1 MIIHVD
7 PSTDTTYDVVVVA
20 TWALL
25 EAHPG
30 LWAAS
35 FPGIHPLLRLCTAK
49 IKKNASRTSR
59 AGPNSMSEPNTE
71 FSLSQNSKKRL
82 SKNNQN
88 FQNSGADSGLWDAHG
103 RIGTGLD
110 EEMAEMAE
118 VAEIGRGEI
127 FDEAVRRGSSEICAD
142 EECKKREG
150 KGRERYNAR
159 WHRKAERYRNSRQ
172 SSLKLETLSVES
184 QVLSLLALQS
194 FLVFYATEF
203 A

>member
-49 IKKNASRTSR
+49 IKRNTPGSSRP
-59 AGPNSMSEPNTE
+59 GPNSMSEPNTE

-82 SKNNQN
+82 SKNNRN

-103 RIGTGLD
+103 RIGTGFD
-110 EEMAEMAE
+110 EEMAEMAEMAE

-127 FDEAVRRGSSEICAD
+127 FDEAVRLGSSEICAD
-142 EECKKREG
+142 EECKKE
-150 KGRERYNAR
+150 KEKEENATMQGGTAKLNDTET
-159 WHRKAERYRNSRQ
+159 HGSRP
-172 SSLKLETLSVES
+172 
-184 QVLSLLALQS
+184 
-194 FLVFYATEF
+194 
-203 A
+203 